1 MKILAS
7 HSRKHGKWPLVALV
21 AADLAI
27 FCGTDP
33 SKVPSIGLFLG
44 FLLLIAN
51 FYALLL
57 VALKLVAWYGVSPGK
72 HRRRFV
78 RIVAGVFGGLVALQS
93 IGELSPRDVLVLLP
107 LALLAYT
114 YLSYGRREAAAAST
128 LPPQSA

>member
-7 HSRKHGKWPLVALV
+7 HSHKRRKWPAAALV
-21 AADLAI
+21 TADLVV
-27 FCGTDP
+27 FGGTDP

-51 FYALLL
+51 FYALLV

-72 HRRRFV
+72 HKQRFV
-78 RIVAGVFGGLVALQS
+78 RVTAGVFAGLVALQS
-93 IGELSPRDVLVLLP
+93 IGELSARDVLVALP
-107 LALLAYT
+107 LAFLAYM
-114 YLSYGRREAAAAST
+114 YLSYGRRSAAVVPD